1 MALICSTKPA
11 HITNIIYTG
20 WSFFKC
26 LFAMMCHKSFCIL
39 VFVCTH
45 QRLPLSCSVVPA
57 LPLRTPATFALQS
70 IYNMI
75 GKGNT
80 NKKYNHLQPNEP
92 RTCFYFADIFFIF
105 IEQQW
110 LLFCD
115 WHPYHAVHYRTTC
128 WHVLRQLHRM
138 WCPIIIVH
146 FSRPHHLSHYVRDTR
161 IRGLFCSRLANPLIS
176 RD

>member
-1 MALICSTKPA
+1 MI
-11 HITNIIYTG
+11 
-20 WSFFKC
+20 
-26 LFAMMCHKSFCIL
+26 CHKSFCIL
-39 VFVCTH
+39 VFICTH
-45 QRLPLSCSVVPA
+45 QRLPLSCSVVTA

-92 RTCFYFADIFFIF
+92 RTCSYFAVIFFIF

-115 WHPYHAVHYRTTC
+115 WHPYHAVHYRTTIAGMSC
-128 WHVLRQLHRM
+128 ATCIACDTPSLLFTSLDR
-138 WCPIIIVH
+138 II
-146 FSRPHHLSHYVRDTR
+146 
-161 IRGLFCSRLANPLIS
+161 CLIMFVIPAS
-176 RD
+176 AASFAAGSQTL